1 MGFILGGEDLITRKK
16 GREREKKSPLEY
28 AVVIVETAHT
38 YIRRYL
44 HIHIHE
50 SYAPTHIYYN

>member
-16 GREREKKSPLEY
+16 GRERERKSPLEY

-38 YIRRYL
+38 YIGRYL
-44 HIHIHE
+44 YIHIHE

>member
-16 GREREKKSPLEY
+16 GRERERKSPLEY

-38 YIRRYL
+38 YIDIYTYTYTN
-44 HIHIHE
+44 